1 MSNTKND
8 SDIPEYDGGNDSDT
22 ESDSDNDSNGVN
34 QFDENV
40 EEVSDES
47 DESDESDG
55 DKEAP
60 VKSNKTGGG
69 LYDNEKNF
77 YDNYDVKQNKL
88 IKNITKYE
96 YTTVISLRAEQLS
109 NNAPSFLT
117 QTEIDELDTLKMLD
131 AISIAKKEFELKK
144 IPFIIKRPI
153 SDNNYEGWKLADL
166 K

>member
-8 SDIPEYDGGNDSDT
+8 SDIPEYDGDSDSDSGSGSGSDSDT
-22 ESDSDNDSNGVN
+22 GSDSGSVN

-40 EEVSDES
+40 EDES
-47 DESDESDG
+47 DD

-60 VKSNKTGGG
+60 VESSKTGGG